1 MSDAA
6 LKIRRNAEEY
16 RESVTDLLAWEK
28 QMADKDK
35 QRQLQQYPP
44 IRVSE
49 SGVGTIS
56 TRPTTGSTSSTAVS
70 VLSTSKNTSSVAA
83 SSQTKKTDQ
92 RIKGSDYNAWA
103 KFDVEKEL
111 EKVEYQSANPKP
123 SITHYIPDGKDRIP
137 QEDLDR
143 IESALVEKEKG
154 NEYFKRK
161 NYKRAVQ
168 CYTKSIDLNPADVV
182 PIVNRAMANIK
193 LFNWEDATKDCTMGL
208 EIQPKNVKALWRRG
222 ISRRE
227 LGQFQLAL
235 DDLKMAAVLEPGN
248 SSIRQELQALEKA
261 VDAQNTGKES
271 LTSSKNTVT
280 TIPSPR
286 RRRLVI
292 QEVGDAVQPVSTV
305 QPNDER
311 KNTFGSLSSHTISPA
326 AEKSSALDKTDS
338 QTIPL
343 ENKPTSH
350 KVTSSNKGPSQLSTK
365 QEETSK
371 VPETLASSTPLM
383 HAATAL
389 HTPSTKFKSLS
400 ISEPLKIPRS
410 MFEYERDWKS
420 LKNDLQCRYAYFKAI
435 SPANLPQIFKS
446 SLETP
451 YLCGILEVLKEC
463 YMQHETASL
472 LLETMLSITRIER
485 FATTA
490 MFLSRKDKQVVSDL
504 VAHIASCVD
513 DMGDTSIAD
522 LARIRTAF
530 KIK

>member
-70 VLSTSKNTSSVAA
+70 VPSTSKDTSSVAA

-227 LGQFQLAL
+227 LGQFQI
-235 DDLKMAAVLEPGN
+235 G
-248 SSIRQELQALEKA
+248 SRWQELQALEKA

-326 AEKSSALDKTDS
+326 AEKSSALDKRT
-338 QTIPL
+338 L
-343 ENKPTSH
+343 R
-350 KVTSSNKGPSQLSTK
+350 PS
-365 QEETSK
+365 
-371 VPETLASSTPLM
+371 
-383 HAATAL
+383 
-389 HTPSTKFKSLS
+389 
-400 ISEPLKIPRS
+400 R
-410 MFEYERDWKS
+410 
-420 LKNDLQCRYAYFKAI
+420 
-435 SPANLPQIFKS
+435 
-446 SLETP
+446 
-451 YLCGILEVLKEC
+451 
-463 YMQHETASL
+463 
-472 LLETMLSITRIER
+472 
-485 FATTA
+485 
-490 MFLSRKDKQVVSDL
+490 
-504 VAHIASCVD
+504 
-513 DMGDTSIAD
+513 
-522 LARIRTAF
+522 
-530 KIK
+530 

>member
-16 RESVTDLLAWEK
+16 R
-28 QMADKDK
+28 
-35 QRQLQQYPP
+35 YPP

-56 TRPTTGSTSSTAVS
+56 TRPTTGSTSSTAAS
-70 VLSTSKNTSSVAA
+70 VPSTSKDTSSVAA

-193 LFNWEDATKDCTMGL
+193 LFNDLYVSNYYSWGFCLAGKMRPRTALWDLKFN
-208 EIQPKNVKALWRRG
+208 PKNVKALWRRG

-227 LGQFQLAL
+227 LGQFKLAL

-271 LTSSKNTVT
+271 LTSSKDTVT
-280 TIPSPR
+280 TISSPR

-311 KNTFGSLSSHTISPA
+311 KNTFGSFSSHTISPA
-326 AEKSSALDKTDS
+326 AEKSSALDKADS
-338 QTIPL
+338 QTILL
-343 ENKPTSH
+343 ENKPPSH
-350 KVTSSNKGPSQLSTK
+350 KVTSPNKDLSQLSTK

-383 HAATAL
+383 HAATTL
-389 HTPSTKFKSLS
+389 HAPSTKSKSLS

-435 SPANLPQIFKS
+435 PPVNLPQIFKS

-451 YLCGILEVLKEC
+451 YLCGILETRDSVTLAGNDAQYNKDREVCDYSHVLI
-463 YMQHETASL
+463 S
-472 LLETMLSITRIER
+472 ER
-485 FATTA
+485 
-490 MFLSRKDKQVVSDL
+490 
-504 VAHIASCVD
+504 
-513 DMGDTSIAD
+513 
-522 LARIRTAF
+522 
-530 KIK
+530 

>member
-6 LKIRRNAEEY
+6 LKIRLNAEEY
-16 RESVTDLLAWEK
+16 RVESFLIEPILLVVADDIVLESVTDLLAWEK

-193 LFNWEDATKDCTMGL
+193 LFNWEDATKDCNYGL
-208 EIQPKNVKALWRRG
+208 EFNPKRQGTMAL
-222 ISRRE
+222 
-227 LGQFQLAL
+227 
-235 DDLKMAAVLEPGN
+235 
-248 SSIRQELQALEKA
+248 QELQALEKA

-292 QEVGDAVQPVSTV
+292 QEVGDENQY
-305 QPNDER
+305 QLCKPNDER

-350 KVTSSNKGPSQLSTK
+350 KVTSSNKGPSRLSTK

-420 LKNDLQCRYAYFKAI
+420 LKNDLQCRYAYFKVHSSPIRAI
-435 SPANLPQIFKS
+435 GHFSSKS
-446 SLETP
+446 TVDFQELTRDSVALAGNDAQ
-451 YLCGILEVLKEC
+451 YNKDREVCDYSHVLI
-463 YMQHETASL
+463 S
-472 LLETMLSITRIER
+472 ER
-485 FATTA
+485 
-490 MFLSRKDKQVVSDL
+490 
-504 VAHIASCVD
+504 
-513 DMGDTSIAD
+513 
-522 LARIRTAF
+522 
-530 KIK
+530 

>member
-56 TRPTTGSTSSTAVS
+56 TRPTTGSTSSTAAS
-70 VLSTSKNTSSVAA
+70 VLSTSKKIPPQ
-83 SSQTKKTDQ
+83 SQHLLRQKRLIRGLKDRTTMHGQ
-92 RIKGSDYNAWA
+92 N
-103 KFDVEKEL
+103 
-111 EKVEYQSANPKP
+111 
-123 SITHYIPDGKDRIP
+123 GKDRIP

-227 LGQFQLAL
+227 LGQFQI
-235 DDLKMAAVLEPGN
+235 G
-248 SSIRQELQALEKA
+248 SRWQELQALEKA

-271 LTSSKNTVT
+271 LTSSKDTVT

-292 QEVGDAVQPVSTV
+292 QEPQRNHPHWIKRTLR
-305 QPNDER
+305 P
-311 KNTFGSLSSHTISPA
+311 SL
-326 AEKSSALDKTDS
+326 
-338 QTIPL
+338 L
-343 ENKPTSH
+343 ENKPPSH
-350 KVTSSNKGPSQLSTK
+350 KVTSPNKGPSQLSTK

-383 HAATAL
+383 HAATTL
-389 HTPSTKFKSLS
+389 HAPSTKSKSLS

-435 SPANLPQIFKS
+435 PPVNLPQIFKS

-522 LARIRTAF
+522 LARIGTAF